1 MRSRGAIW
9 VLPRAMTHALSRR
22 FAERGSAEDPRT
34 IWQRMP
40 PFDLARFGGEPKRL
54 RCNAEQT
61 RRLVQIEPW
70 LVPVWRRPKDPDL
83 IMRPERGAR
92 LPCPAIAVAG
102 HQAVPVEDA
111 GDQIIIGD
119 ENQLADGGEHVGG
132 DAAAL
137 SAAAPRQAQFG
148 VNAAD
153 PMGQENDL

>member
-1 MRSRGAIW
+1 
-9 VLPRAMTHALSRR
+9 MTS
-22 FAERGSAEDPRT
+22 
-34 IWQRMP
+34 I
-40 PFDLARFGGEPKRL
+40 DLARFGSEPKRL
-54 RCNAEQT
+54 RCDAEQT

-70 LVPVWRRPKDPDL
+70 LVPIRRRPKGRAL
-83 IMRPERGAR
+83 MMRPGRGGP

-132 DAAAL
+132 DAVAL

-148 VNAAD
+148 MNAAN

>member
-1 MRSRGAIW
+1 MA
-9 VLPRAMTHALSRR
+9 
-22 FAERGSAEDPRT
+22 
-34 IWQRMP
+34 

-70 LVPVWRRPKDPDL
+70 LVPIRHRPKDRDL
-83 IMRPERGAR
+83 MMRPERGDA

-111 GDQIIIGD
+111 GNQIIIGD

-132 DAAAL
+132 DAVAL
-137 SAAAPRQAQFG
+137 SAAAGAIRYEPRPSNG
-148 VNAAD
+148 SGERSLTLRHRYRR
-153 PMGQENDL
+153 PPRG

>member
-1 MRSRGAIW
+1 
-9 VLPRAMTHALSRR
+9 
-22 FAERGSAEDPRT
+22 
-34 IWQRMP
+34 MP
-40 PFDLARFGGEPKRL
+40 PFDLARFGGVPKRL

-61 RRLVQIEPW
+61 RRLVQIKPW
-70 LVPVWRRPKDPDL
+70 LVPVWRRPKDRDL
-83 IMRPERGAR
+83 MMRPERGDP

-102 HQAVPVEDA
+102 H
-111 GDQIIIGD
+111 QIIIGD

-137 SAAAPRQAQFG
+137 SAAAPWQAQFG